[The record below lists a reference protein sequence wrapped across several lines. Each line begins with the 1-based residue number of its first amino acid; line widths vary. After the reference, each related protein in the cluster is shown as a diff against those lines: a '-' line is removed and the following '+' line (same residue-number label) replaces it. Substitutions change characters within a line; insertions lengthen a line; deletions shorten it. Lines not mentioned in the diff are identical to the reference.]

1 MKNDSFQ
8 VLLFEDNTADVL
20 LVRLAL
26 EEAGLRFELE
36 VCADGEEALRLLGRI
51 ETGEISRPDASLLDM
66 NLPKYGGREILEC
79 MRQGV
84 IGSSILVIV
93 LTSSDSP
100 KDRELAAAMGVEHYF
115 QKPADLN
122 EFMHLGE
129 VVRSVLKL
137 TARP

>member
-1 MKNDSFQ
+1 MKDRSVQ
-8 VLLFEDNTADVL
+8 VLLFEDNTADVF

-26 EEAGLRFELE
+26 EEAGLPFELE

-51 ETGEISRPDASLLDM
+51 ETGEVSRPDALLLDM
-66 NLPKYGGREILEC
+66 NLPKYGGREILER

-84 IGSSILVIV
+84 IGSSIPVIV

-100 KDRELAAAMGVEHYF
+100 KDRELAAAKGVEHYF
-115 QKPADLN
+115 QKPADLA

-129 VVRSVLKL
+129 VVRSVLTR
-137 TARP
+137 TARV